1 MFEKFP
7 CGKKSWQTLVINLH
21 TNTRL
26 LIRLLRQSL
35 FLSDSPYYT
44 LVVGAQPAVSRFL
57 FRQAVFCA
65 ATVRSIILFYELVA
79 AVNPRIFIATLSF
92 AAKAFS
98 ILNKGPNHLKS
109 KLWNFNP
116 ILFFKAVVFNIS
128 TFSSYKIAHP
138 FRRGKKIA
146 LQKKSRKSDILNS
159 LTFLKCKI
167 NPKLNWKMICIKN
180 YKCNTRAAR
189 APC

>member
-1 MFEKFP
+1 MEGAREPLKTLFHSYFLTLVFVMFEKFP

-65 ATVRSIILFYELVA
+65 ATVRSIISLYKLVA
-79 AVNPRIFIATLSF
+79 AVNSRIFIATLSF

-109 KLWNFNP
+109 KCEIL
-116 ILFFKAVVFNIS
+116 ILFSFF
-128 TFSSYKIAHP
+128 
-138 FRRGKKIA
+138 
-146 LQKKSRKSDILNS
+146 
-159 LTFLKCKI
+159 
-167 NPKLNWKMICIKN
+167 
-180 YKCNTRAAR
+180 
-189 APC
+189 

>member
-1 MFEKFP
+1 MEGAREPLKTLFHSYFLTLVFVMFEKFP

-35 FLSDSPYYT
+35 FFVGFSPYNT

-65 ATVRSIILFYELVA
+65 ATVRSIISLYKLVA
-79 AVNPRIFIATLSF
+79 AVNSRIFIATLSF

-109 KLWNFNP
+109 KCE
-116 ILFFKAVVFNIS
+116 ILIQFSFF
-128 TFSSYKIAHP
+128 
-138 FRRGKKIA
+138 
-146 LQKKSRKSDILNS
+146 
-159 LTFLKCKI
+159 
-167 NPKLNWKMICIKN
+167 
-180 YKCNTRAAR
+180 
-189 APC
+189 